1 MTNFTVDMRSDMSP
15 IRDQKRRPT
24 CLAFAASDAHATAH
38 SKPMSD
44 LSVEYAHYSACK
56 RMTTFDPHSAATVPA
71 MLSAIRFDGQP
82 PEAEWPYIET
92 LPSDLSAY
100 KPPEN
105 ITGVI
110 NHSGEEVATFDLADE
125 ALLAGMPVL
134 MAIRLS
140 LSFYELNGGS
150 ILPADAD
157 FRVMGYHAIL
167 GVGIFSSSA
176 GEGYLI
182 RNSWGARWGLGGYG
196 LITRA
201 YLEPR
206 KIFLGVFRA

>member
-1 MTNFTVDMRSDMSP
+1 
-15 IRDQKRRPT
+15 
-24 CLAFAASDAHATAH
+24 
-38 SKPMSD
+38 
-44 LSVEYAHYSACK
+44 
-56 RMTTFDPHSAATVPA
+56 MTTFDPHSAATVPS
-71 MLSAIRFDGQP
+71 MLSAIRLDGQP

-92 LPSDLSAY
+92 LPSDLSGY
-100 KPPEN
+100 KPPAN
-105 ITGVI
+105 ITGII
-110 NHSGEEVATFDLADE
+110 NHSSEDVATFDFADE
-125 ALLAGMPVL
+125 ALRAGMPVL
-134 MAIRLS
+134 MAIGLS
-140 LSFYELNGGS
+140 RSFYGLIGDS

-157 FRVMGYHAIL
+157 VRVMGYHAIL

-182 RNSWGARWGLGGYG
+182 RNSWGVRWGLGGYG